1 MQDLT
6 VIENELVPVYETST
20 GEKVVYGSELHQV
33 LNVKSPYREW
43 SSRRFKDCDAEENA
57 DFYSV
62 EISTLVGG
70 SPKKDHIVKLDTA
83 KEMAMLER
91 NVQGKTV
98 RRYFIAVEEK
108 YKKQITQPKPKRK
121 RLKPKDLS
129 VKQHM
134 NIAEIMIE
142 KVGLDPGIAYSV
154 AIDEA
159 EKESGC
165 NLLAYEKLLPAAD
178 HPTGMYNATDLGK
191 RVRPDSPVSP
201 RAINKTLKALGLQ
214 VREKDWVITEA
225 GKEYGEMMPYTASF
239 NNGSSHSN
247 YRPLWNEK
255 AVELLKEYYKE
266 EGDK

>member
-98 RRYFIAVEEK
+98 RRYFIAVEK
-108 YKKQITQPKPKRK
+108 NIRSK
-121 RLKPKDLS
+121 LHNLS
-129 VKQHM
+129 
-134 NIAEIMIE
+134 
-142 KVGLDPGIAYSV
+142 P
-154 AIDEA
+154 
-159 EKESGC
+159 KESV
-165 NLLAYEKLLPAAD
+165 LSQK
-178 HPTGMYNATDLGK
+178 
-191 RVRPDSPVSP
+191 
-201 RAINKTLKALGLQ
+201 I
-214 VREKDWVITEA
+214 
-225 GKEYGEMMPYTASF
+225 
-239 NNGSSHSN
+239 
-247 YRPLWNEK
+247 
-255 AVELLKEYYKE
+255 
-266 EGDK
+266 